1 MVYKIS
7 RLSTICLGSSIFELG
22 IVITLFFRCLS
33 ALLNAVNCPR
43 GTIKWPLVA
52 HTVVMFSILTA
63 SIALFLDTQSIAFV
77 DNRNTPSDDGL
88 LSPGPEVYQD
98 FHYSKAG
105 SVALATMV
113 LLNTLLVD
121 GLLVSLIFKS
131 VPQVFNMACSFSSA
145 VAILSIP

>member
-7 RLSTICLGSSIFELG
+7 RLSTDYLGSSIFELG

-33 ALLNAVNCPR
+33 ALFNAVNRPR

-88 LSPGPEVYQD
+88 LSPGPGVYQD
-98 FHYSKAG
+98 FHYSKAD

-131 VPQVFNMACSFSSA
+131 VPRVFNMACSFSSA